1 MCVRCFRDMG
11 GAKHCSQCQTSHEGP
26 VGRKCVINQQQEE
39 VLGATS
45 GDHLDQASNTLS
57 PELCINEEQARL
69 AVTQVYNL
77 QSPDPPNTS
86 TGASV
91 SNQNLLLAEL
101 QKISQRFGKLEE
113 QAAIDRQVLSGVV
126 SQLKYQAFTSE
137 SSSVNSSQSQKVNSV
152 KSPKHSKQG
161 SSGSVKGQVEAQ
173 KEGYHSGVH
182 LTEQQQG
189 LAMTGVKNKSSAS
202 YLNNITYVQPVSK
215 SAVPFQNNVYSM
227 PSVQGISDQHSVG
240 HMVSNSDAQMTHQ
253 SLPGVVFSHNALS
266 IASQPQQEQMPA
278 QGVRPEMPQH
288 NLGTQGV
295 TFSHVNPSINV
306 PIHTNTVTTPCVSIP
321 ATQVNNSMTG
331 GFMGLDKNSATASGA
346 SQGYRGLATQEST
359 DTVIPSLQAL
369 RNSAD
374 IHRKVNARYQEL
386 EDNNQIEQGSLELLL
401 QTLHKKVKNDK
412 PKVKWPQDL
421 AFVGTLRR
429 RLTFEQLTLP
439 QWLLGFLRIRQEE
452 QDPQVKENMIEYLTE
467 LAQDACDYSWDAAK
481 GAHSVLLHRMG
492 DGVLNWANLKD
503 IQKIRKRYAQTTS
516 AQSGPDKSK
525 SLKVL
530 PCIQY
535 NKGTCNRSS
544 EHEWKNMLL
553 KHMCQYCFTQNNRVE
568 NSCKE
573 RLLEGY

>member
-1 MCVRCFRDMG
+1 MG

-26 VGRKCVINQQQEE
+26 VGRKCVISQQQEE

-45 GDHLDQASNTLS
+45 GEHLDQASTSLA

-69 AVTQVYNL
+69 AVTQVHSL
-77 QSPDPPNTS
+77 QSPESPNTS
-86 TGASV
+86 TGASI

-126 SQLKYQAFTSE
+126 SQLKNQASTSG
-137 SSSVNSSQSQKVNSV
+137 SSNVNSSQVQKVNSV

-161 SSGSVKGQVEAQ
+161 SSGSVKGQVESQ
-173 KEGYHSGVH
+173 KEGYHSGVY

-189 LAMTGVKNKSSAS
+189 LAMTGVKNKHSAS
-202 YLNNITYVQPVSK
+202 HLNNITYIQPVSR
-215 SAVPFQNNVYSM
+215 STVPFQDNVYAMS
-227 PSVQGISDQHSVG
+227 SVEGTGGQHSMG
-240 HMVSNSDAQMTHQ
+240 RMVSNSDALMTHQ
-253 SLPGVVFSHNALS
+253 NLPGAAFPHNSLS
-266 IASQPQQEQMPA
+266 FASQLQQGQVPA
-278 QGVRPEMPQH
+278 QGVRPEVQQQ
-288 NLGTQGV
+288 NLGTQEV
-295 TFSHVNPSINV
+295 TVNRVNSSINV
-306 PIHTNTVTTPCVSIP
+306 PIHTHTVTTPCVSIP
-321 ATQVNNSMTG
+321 ATQVNNSIPEGHMRQ
-331 GFMGLDKNSATASGA
+331 DNSSTTASGA
-346 SQGYRGLATQEST
+346 SQGYRGMATQETT

-386 EDNNQIEQGSLELLL
+386 EDSSQIEQGSLELLL

-429 RLTFEQLTLP
+429 RPTYEQLTLP

-452 QDPQVKENMIEYLTE
+452 QDPQIKENMIEYLTE

-481 GAHSVLLHRMG
+481 GAHSILLHRMG

-535 NKGTCNRSS
+535 NKGMCNRPSK
-544 EHEWKNMLL
+544 HEWKNMLL

-568 NSCKE
+568 SHTKKDCWRANKDNAKNP
-573 RLLEGY
+573 